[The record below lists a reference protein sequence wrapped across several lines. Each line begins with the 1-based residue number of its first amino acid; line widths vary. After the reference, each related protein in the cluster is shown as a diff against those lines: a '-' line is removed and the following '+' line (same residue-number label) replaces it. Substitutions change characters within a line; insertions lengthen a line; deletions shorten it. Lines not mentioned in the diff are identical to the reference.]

1 MGNFSGG
8 EILIILFI
16 ALVLIGPER
25 LPQYAE
31 HVARF
36 IKTLREM
43 MAGAKTT
50 LKEELGDDYTEL
62 AKFDPRQ
69 YDPRRIVKEAL
80 LEDVVPATKQAPRGV
95 ATPPPVSDSHTD
107 SSEVHPPAQVPFDDE
122 AT

>member
-36 IKTLREM
+36 VKTLRQM
-43 MAGAKTT
+43 MAGAKST
-50 LKEELGDDYTEL
+50 LKEELGDDYAEL
-62 AKFDPRQ
+62 AKYDPRQ
-69 YDPRRIVKEAL
+69 YDPRRIVREAL
-80 LEDVVPATKQAPRGV
+80 IDDVVPASKQAPTHV
-95 ATPPPVSDSHTD
+95 SNPPPAVDAHDGAGTTP
-107 SSEVHPPAQVPFDDE
+107 EQVPFDDE